1 MAKTKKDYSSQI
13 NQYTELVGGPSNI
26 SSLTHC
32 VTRLRFAIKDKGRV
46 DVEGLKKVEGTMGC
60 QWAGEQLQII
70 IGAQVGDVYDQM
82 CNQLGIAKVAQI
94 DEDLGDGKKTFK
106 DKLLGA
112 LAGILMPAMPLII
125 GGGMIKAFCMMF
137 MSLGWVDPAGGMFTM
152 MMAIGDAPFKFM
164 PVVLGFTT
172 AKQFKMNPML
182 GMGIGAALM
191 YSSLQ
196 GVDLNLLGFTV
207 NATYE
212 GTILPVIFVTIF
224 GSYVERLAKKISPKI
239 LSSFLVP
246 VITLVIT
253 VPIGFAVIG
262 PVFNAIAQ
270 AISDGIMWM
279 YTNTPIV
286 AGTLL
291 GLLWQVLVV
300 FGMHSVFSSIAV
312 VQMAEGTG
320 TPLLAMAF
328 PAFFAQAMTVW
339 AIFFKT
345 KSEKMRSVTMS
356 AGISALLGVTEPAIY
371 SVTLPRMKYF
381 IISCIGSMGGALVMA
396 LTGTLRYSL
405 GGLGFFCIPTFFGEG
420 VTLGSVLP
428 VIAISLLVAG
438 GISFVLTFLL
448 YKDVPA
454 DME

>member
-1 MAKTKKDYSSQI
+1 MAKTKKNYSSQI
-13 NQYTELVGGPSNI
+13 KQYIELVGGPSNI

-70 IGAQVGDVYDQM
+70 IGAQVADVYDQM
-82 CNQLGIAKVAQI
+82 CDQLGIAKVSQI

-112 LAGILMPAMPLII
+112 LSGILMPAMPLII

-137 MSLGWVDPAGGMFTM
+137 MSLGWVDPASGMFTM

-164 PVVLGFTT
+164 PVILGFTT

-224 GSYVERLAKKISPKI
+224 GSYVERLAKKVSPKI
-239 LSSFLVP
+239 LSSFVVP

-262 PVFNAIAQ
+262 PVFNGIAQ
-270 AISDGIMWM
+270 GISDGIMWM
-279 YTNTPIV
+279 YSNTPIV

-381 IISCIGSMGGALVMA
+381 IISCIGTMGGALVMA

-420 VTLGSVLP
+420 VTLESVLP

-448 YKDVPA
+448 YKDTPA